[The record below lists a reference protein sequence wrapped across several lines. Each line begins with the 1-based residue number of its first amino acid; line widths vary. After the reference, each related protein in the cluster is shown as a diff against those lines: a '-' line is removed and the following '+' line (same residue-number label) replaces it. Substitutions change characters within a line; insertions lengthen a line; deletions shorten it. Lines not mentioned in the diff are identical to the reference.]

1 MCIREELAKNFM
13 RLGPTLFKKISL
25 RPPEMDVSM
34 QQLGLLFLIQSENG
48 KPMKYYGERMMIS
61 RPNLTVMADRFIAEG
76 LVERGEDPEDRR
88 VVILRI
94 TEKGAARLAQQ
105 QEQAI
110 KVLSK
115 RFEAFDDRDVE
126 RLNQLF
132 TEISLIFDRMADS

>member
-61 RPNLTVMADRFIAEG
+61 RPNLTVMADRLIAEG

-94 TEKGAARLAQQ
+94 TEKGAARLAQH

-110 KVLSK
+110 KVLSN
-115 RFEAFDDRDVE
+115 RFEAFEDRDVE